1 MQIKSSTKEFDCCN
15 FSALCV
21 QRALSSSRVKE
32 RHKYSLLHVFPSTL
46 FRNVISDL
54 AEPPSSRPP
63 VSFLFGFCL
72 RKKNP
77 ITFCFPTWRLSPC
90 FRRFRLIVFCCCYRV
105 SNPPPPPP
113 PTCLVFTSLSSS
125 ICLQSLLFP
134 PAGILFIGCGG
145 EVKTGCQNERRTFEN
160 NIP

>member
-1 MQIKSSTKEFDCCN
+1 MQIKSSTQEFDCCN

-32 RHKYSLLHVFPSTL
+32 RHKYSLLHIFPSTL

-77 ITFCFPTWRLSPC
+77 ITFCFPTRRLSPC

-105 SNPPPPPP
+105 SNPPPPHLPPHVLCSHPYPP
-113 PTCLVFTSLSSS
+113 PSASSPSCFLLQVFFSSD
-125 ICLQSLLFP
+125 
-134 PAGILFIGCGG
+134 A
-145 EVKTGCQNERRTFEN
+145 EEK
-160 NIP
+160 